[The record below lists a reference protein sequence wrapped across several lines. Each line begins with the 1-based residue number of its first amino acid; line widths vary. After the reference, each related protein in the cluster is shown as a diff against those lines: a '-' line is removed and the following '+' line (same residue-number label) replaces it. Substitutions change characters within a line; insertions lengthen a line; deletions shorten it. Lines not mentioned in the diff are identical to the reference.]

1 MRKMRSISKALGAVL
16 IMVMLLT
23 MMAMPVAAATAT
35 EPTADP
41 AAATQEAAGTET
53 ATTEE
58 AATTGE
64 TAATEE
70 AAATEEVAATEEAVP
85 AETTETVEEALP
97 EAPVVD
103 LNGTYQAAM
112 GIQTCNTLWIGRY
125 AYFDANINEQFGT
138 DQYSTLFSGAE
149 KTNNYAE
156 YTGTF
161 QDITI
166 EGNGTYTVTL
176 TGADFAEE
184 TTISQLHVATNIPV
198 NDQIKFTDVKVKALG
213 KTQVTFD
220 EAYMETDK
228 KFESG
233 GMVFLVM
240 NHWRAPL
247 EKFLEENGQ
256 YIDGSGLVWLRG
268 AGDDSIEI
276 TFTVSGFAYDKVE
289 EAPAEVTEAPAPA
302 DTDAA
307 NEAAEATTAN
317 TSEKE
322 AKVPLLW
329 IILVPAVLIV
339 AVVLIIVVVS
349 KKKK

>member
-1 MRKMRSISKALGAVL
+1 MRIMRSINKALGGVL
-16 IMVMLLT
+16 IMVMLLI
-23 MMAMPVAAATAT
+23 MMAMPVSAATVT

-41 AAATQEAAGTET
+41 ATTTTEEATTSET

-58 AATTGE
+58 AA
-64 TAATEE
+64 ATEE
-70 AAATEEVAATEEAVP
+70 AAVTEEVAST
-85 AETTETVEEALP
+85 ETTESLEEVVP
-97 EAPVVD
+97 EAAEVD

-112 GIQTCNTLWIGRY
+112 GVQTCNTLWIGRY

-149 KTNNYAE
+149 KTNNYVE
-156 YTGTF
+156 YAGTF

-166 EGNGTYTVTL
+166 AGNGTYTVSL

-213 KTQVTFD
+213 KTQVTFE

-233 GMVFLVM
+233 GMVFLIM

-268 AGDDSIEI
+268 AGDDTIEI

-289 EAPAEVTEAPAPA
+289 EAPAEVTEAPAPI
-302 DTDAA
+302 DTEDTKDTSAT
-307 NEAAEATTAN
+307 EAIAEASTD
-317 TSEKE
+317 E
-322 AKVPLLW
+322 AELPLLW
-329 IILVPAVLIV
+329 IILIPAVLII
-339 AVVLIIVVVS
+339 AVVIIVVVVS